1 MKKLRQIVNDIKT
14 LTPQD
19 SSELERL
26 LWPYICYSPKMPLR
40 LAQEQL
46 LQSAEKISLKVN
58 DEYFAEKELEFNT
71 FKWGNG
77 ANKLLLTHGWG
88 SKAADFSELIAAL
101 TTIKNLE
108 IIAFDAPGNGS
119 SEGDLSN
126 LLLFKQAV
134 KAIVLHYGK
143 PNVVIGH
150 SLGAMA
156 NVIALREMQI
166 TPSLLISLTPL
177 VRLKENFEASMDA
190 LNIPHANQIAFLE
203 SFHAKFG
210 VPASYFTLDNWYNFD
225 AQLNHWLA
233 FDSNDV
239 VSPYPYLEKFLADH
253 PFIKINNYE
262 GVGHDKAIKSPVIIT
277 DIVEVVNSALNLETI

>member
-1 MKKLRQIVNDIKT
+1 MKKLRQIVNDIKA
-14 LTPQD
+14 LAPED
-19 SSELERL
+19 SNELGRL
-26 LWPYICYSPKMPLR
+26 LWLYICYSPKMPLR

-46 LQSAEKISLKVN
+46 LQNAEKNSLKVN
-58 DEYFAEKELEFNT
+58 DEYFAGKELQFNT

-77 ANKLLLTHGWG
+77 SNKLLLTHGWG
-88 SKAADFSELIAAL
+88 SKAVDFSELIEAL
-101 TTIKNLE
+101 STIKNLE

-134 KAIVLHYGK
+134 KAIALHYGK
-143 PNVVIGH
+143 PDVVIGH

-156 NVIALREMQI
+156 NIIALREMQI

-190 LNIPHANQIAFLE
+190 LNIPPVNQKAFLE
-203 SFHAKFG
+203 SFNAKFG
-210 VPASYFTLDNWYNFD
+210 VPASRFTLDNWYNFD

-239 VSPYPYLEKFLADH
+239 VSPYTYLEKFLANH

-262 GVGHDKAIKSPVIIT
+262 GAGHDKAIKSPVIIT
-277 DIVEVVNSALNLETI
+277 GIIEAVNSALN